1 MDTFIL
7 LLKNSLSDS
16 IFDRV
21 SELPSNTVNVNT
33 PFLQLHGTAD
43 TTVPLVYAKM
53 TSSLLSGLLSRH
65 WYNEYPGL
73 GHNSLLF
80 HPQQYQHVKTFLSK
94 ELPWET
100 APPDYPEYPGDE
112 GYDCNDT

>member
-1 MDTFIL
+1 M
-7 LLKNSLSDS
+7 LKNSLFDS

-21 SELPSNTVNVNT
+21 LELPSNIVNADT

-43 TTVPLVYAKM
+43 TNVPLVYSKM
-53 TSSLLSGLLSRH
+53 TSSLLSGLLSRY
-65 WYNEYPGL
+65 WYNEYQGL

-94 ELPWET
+94 ELPVES
-100 APPDYPEYPGDE
+100 DYPVYPGDE
-112 GYDCNDT
+112 GYDYT